1 MAVNHMVWM
10 KFKPG
15 VSAATIASI
24 LDGLKALEKQVPGI
38 VSLTLG
44 SNFTDRAQGYTHG
57 MMVILKDKEA
67 LPAYQAHP
75 AHAAAGGRLREH
87 ADILAMD
94 YEF

>member
-1 MAVNHMVWM
+1 MAVNHMVWI
-10 KFKPG
+10 KFKPD
-15 VSAATIASI
+15 VSVATIASI
-24 LDGLKALEKQVPGI
+24 LAGLKALETEVPGI
-38 VSLTLG
+38 KSLTMG

-57 MMVILKDKEA
+57 MMVILKDKDA
-67 LPAYQAHP
+67 LPAYQTHP